1 MIARKVSLIVAAA
14 AMALAGAVSA
24 KSAPA
29 ASRVA
34 SPVTNANY
42 QADDD
47 DDDGGSTAV
56 ILGVVL
62 IVLIGVAATS
72 GSGEPQSP

>member
-1 MIARKVSLIVAAA
+1 MIAKKVSLIAAA
-14 AMALAGAVSA
+14 TAMAFAGAVSA

-34 SPVTNANY
+34 SPVTNANH

-47 DDDGGSTAV
+47 DDDSSTAV
-56 ILGVVL
+56 ILGVILV
-62 IVLIGVAATS
+62 VLIGVAATS